1 MRLRAGCAI
10 TSTMS
15 RNGKNTKA
23 GSKARGNRPLQRA
36 GRSRNSEAKR
46 KQLGRKERDT
56 RVPLA
61 PSGRSGRRGEL
72 RRHLD
77 ERLRILYQR
86 TMVIEDE
93 LRKLDEDRFYRTC
106 IFGSARIKPDTK
118 QYTEVFSLARYLA
131 WEGIDV
137 LTGGGPGLMEAAN
150 KGARLGKEEKK
161 TQSLSYGLSIQ
172 LEFEPEPNRHLDIK
186 RHHHKFSS
194 RLDDFMRLSH
204 SVVCTPGGIGTLLEF
219 FFVWQLI
226 QVKHATPRPIV
237 LLEKAFWQG
246 ALDWLRQEPLSRGLM
261 GEKDFNCIHIVDT
274 PEEVF
279 EIISAHHREFRAR
292 AAAVGEPS

>member
-1 MRLRAGCAI
+1 
-10 TSTMS
+10 MS
-15 RNGKNTKA
+15 RSKKKLSSKGPRRPKA
-23 GSKARGNRPLQRA
+23 KISK
-36 GRSRNSEAKR
+36 SKR
-46 KQLGRKERDT
+46 VADT
-56 RVPLA
+56 PRVP
-61 PSGRSGRRGEL
+61 GGGVGRRGSRSE
-72 RRHLD
+72 RRKHLD
-77 ERLRILYQR
+77 ERLRLLYQR

-93 LRKLDEDRFYRTC
+93 LRKLDEDRFYRVC

-118 QYTEVFSLARYLA
+118 QYSEVYELARYLS

-150 KGARLGKEEKK
+150 MGARLGSEEKK
-161 TQSLSYGLSIQ
+161 TKSLSYGLSIQ

-194 RLDDFMRLSH
+194 RLDDFIRLSN

-237 LLEKAFWQG
+237 LLEKKFWEG
-246 ALDWLRQEPLSRGLM
+246 VLDWMKKEPLARGLL
-261 GEKDFNCIHIVDT
+261 GEKDFSIIHMVDT
-274 PEEVF
+274 PAEAF
-279 EIISAHHREFRAR
+279 DIISAHHQEFRER
-292 AAAVGEPS
+292 KSKIVEEPT